1 MTSMAQKPR
10 ETPARV
16 EVQGS
21 SHQATVCGQPYRY
34 LLPEHTQRKIFTV
47 RLKIFAIVNSI
58 VCHLT
63 RGVYSWRA
71 LTSSH

>member
-34 LLPEHTQRKIFTV
+34 LLPEHTKRKY
-47 RLKIFAIVNSI
+47 LQSA
-58 VCHLT
+58 
-63 RGVYSWRA
+63 
-71 LTSSH
+71 

>member
-1 MTSMAQKPR
+1 MTSMAQKPS

-34 LLPEHTQRKIFTV
+34 LLPEHTQRKIFTCFPAAL
-47 RLKIFAIVNSI
+47 RRRYLLYL
-58 VCHLT
+58 LT
-63 RGVYSWRA
+63 A
-71 LTSSH
+71 N

>member
-34 LLPEHTQRKIFTV
+34 LLPEHTKENIYSP
-47 RLKIFAIVNSI
+47 LKNIYYSMVF
-58 VCHLT
+58 HLT